1 METCCIAVDENVQER
16 VETPEPV
23 TLLGDTLHAVL
34 LVLRLTTPE
43 KPFTG
48 IIVMLAVP
56 AAPTFTL
63 MFVGLPVTAK
73 SWTLKMAVTE

>member
-1 METCCIAVDENVQER
+1 MQDR

-43 KPFTG
+43 KPFNAP
-48 IIVMLAVP
+48 IVMLAVP
-56 AAPTFTL
+56 AVPTFTL
-63 MFVGLPVTAK
+63 TFVGLPVTAK
-73 SWTLKMAVTE
+73 SWTL